1 MRALVLLFLLT
12 IATRAGADCENLCDD
27 EWWKTATIDDIKNE
41 LDAGID
47 VMSRDAEGIT
57 PTDMVALSSFRRD
70 LLSPS
75 RFLLRSPALS
85 FAPPPQPRES
95 LPLRKQDET

>member
-47 VMSRDAEGIT
+47 VMSKI
-57 PTDMVALSSFRRD
+57 
-70 LLSPS
+70 
-75 RFLLRSPALS
+75 
-85 FAPPPQPRES
+85 QRES
-95 LPLRKQDET
+95 HRCIRLQCTAPKKLSERC